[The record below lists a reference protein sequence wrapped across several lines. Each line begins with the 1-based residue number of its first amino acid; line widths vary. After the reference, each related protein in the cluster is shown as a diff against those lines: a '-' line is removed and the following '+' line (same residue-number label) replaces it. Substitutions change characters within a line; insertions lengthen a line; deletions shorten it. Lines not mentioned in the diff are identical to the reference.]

1 MGETTSW
8 TEKAAE
14 ISKQATWISNYVQSH
29 GLPIPSFSLDEPQ
42 DFLITDEAIQNARS
56 ALIDAC
62 RELLEAAIGP
72 TALLKFEIPKVR
84 MLLTFQNSSSQDRP
98 SNSTVPWLL

>member
-1 MGETTSW
+1 MSW

-14 ISKQATWISNYVQSH
+14 ISKQATWISDYLQSH
-29 GLPIPSFSLDEPQ
+29 ELPTPSFSLEESQ

-84 MLLTFQNSSSQDRP
+84 ILLIMRSVSS
-98 SNSTVPWLL
+98 